1 LAVLHT
7 IRLGPPWE
15 VTAAAGGSRHARKF
29 GRPRALDENERLW
42 LLCESLPGPTEVV
55 VNGTSVGRIEVP
67 GPFAADITPLLRP
80 RNEAVFTLAS
90 DSAPGAISLE
100 VRSA

>member
-1 LAVLHT
+1 MAVLHT

-15 VTAAAGGSRHARKF
+15 VTATEGGSRHARRF
-29 GRPRALDENERLW
+29 GRPRTLDENERLW
-42 LLCESLPGPTEVV
+42 LVCEHLPGAAEVV
-55 VNGTSVGRIEVP
+55 VNGTAVGSVAFP

-80 RNEAVFTLAS
+80 RNEVAFTLAS